1 MISAIFFDLYGTL
14 AGFSPSRF
22 EIQSRACADFG
33 IEVTP
38 EGILAGY
45 GQADAFM
52 ARQNARQPVGEL
64 DIQARNSFFAEY
76 ERLVL
81 EGAGVEVD
89 PGKAL
94 EIWHRV
100 RQLPYDFARFEDV
113 MPAMDLLRM
122 RGLTLGVISNMN
134 RDGAE
139 LLESMGLAPYLD
151 FAVTSKDVGAAKPH
165 PPIFLAALEKAG
177 TAPDEAI
184 HVGDQLTSDVQGARA
199 VGINPVLV
207 DRDGIHRDF
216 TDCPRIETLMELPE
230 LVAGYYAQAGFNSC
244 HPERSRGDQS
254 RGKEKP

>member
-14 AGFSPSRF
+14 AGFQPSRF

-45 GQADAFM
+45 AQADAFM
-52 ARQNARQPVGEL
+52 ARQNANRHLREL
-64 DIQARNSFFAEY
+64 DMDERNSFFAEY

-81 EGAGVEVD
+81 QGTGVDVD

-94 EIWHRV
+94 KIWHRV
-100 RQLPYDFARFEDV
+100 RQLPYDFARFDDV
-113 MPAMDLLRM
+113 IPAMNLLRLQ
-122 RGLTLGVISNMN
+122 GLGLGVISNMD

-151 FAVTSKDVGAAKPH
+151 FAVTSKEVGATKPH

-177 TAPDEAI
+177 AAPDETM
-184 HVGDQLTSDVQGARA
+184 HVGDQLTSDVEGAMA

-207 DRDGIHRDF
+207 DRDGNHRDF

-230 LVAGYYAQAGFNSC
+230 LVAGY
-244 HPERSRGDQS
+244 
-254 RGKEKP
+254 